1 MEEIK
6 KSISKMQGVFILL
19 INSVLNSKDEELLTE
34 KEDKIEKALFEDVT
48 SKKLIE
54 YKNSLDILKK
64 L

>member
-34 KEDKIEKALFEDVT
+34 KKTK
-48 SKKLIE
+48 
-54 YKNSLDILKK
+54 
-64 L
+64 